1 MILTTFNIGRIIMD
15 LNDRTLIAKRDR
27 WFDTMQSLF
36 DGNYHEPR
44 AFVLDGVL
52 ARGKSDPYTEPE
64 QWVDECLDHIRSD
77 LAGTVDND
85 LKFRPVCVE
94 YGIYGVHYIDKILGA
109 NVYHQA
115 GQWYNDYLKTP
126 IGSLTDPDLDND
138 ETFQLSIRA
147 AKRFA
152 EVGGKFP
159 LFGLPTIASVLNIA
173 VNLYGQEILVEMLE
187 DPDNARKDLETIN
200 RTLVRIHEAF
210 REILPEEQLQPVISW
225 ARTQPPGFGQVC
237 GCTTQLISG
246 ELYRDMIMDL
256 DEAVLNVYPHGGMIH
271 LCGSHAQHI
280 ENFRNMKSLR
290 AVQVN
295 DRAAE
300 DLELYFKGLR
310 DDQILYLC
318 PCPGMTIERAMEI
331 TGGKRLV
338 INARVEGEIPMG

>member
-1 MILTTFNIGRIIMD
+1 MEQTHRLSDPILIE
-15 LNDRTLIAKRDR
+15 KRDQ
-27 WFDTMQSLF
+27 WFAKMSSLF
-36 DGNYHEPR
+36 AGTYHEPR

-52 ARGKSDPYTEPE
+52 ARGKSDPYKEPE
-64 QWVDECLDHIRSD
+64 KWVDECLAHISD
-77 LAGTVDND
+77 SLADTILND
-85 LKFRPVCVE
+85 QKFRPVCVE

-109 NVYHQA
+109 HVYHQA

-126 IGSLTDPDLDND
+126 IGSLTDPDLDHD

-152 EVGGKFP
+152 EAGGKFP
-159 LFGLPTIASVLNIA
+159 LFGLPTIASVMNIA
-173 VNLYGQEILVEMLE
+173 VNLYGQEILIEMLE
-187 DPDNARKDLETIN
+187 DPENARRDLETIN

-210 REILPEEQLQPVISW
+210 RAILPEEQLQPVISW
-225 ARTQPPGFGQVC
+225 ARTQPPGFGQIC

-246 ELYRDMIMDL
+246 ELYRDMVMDL

-271 LCGSHAQHI
+271 LCGSHRQHI
-280 ENFRNMKSLR
+280 ENFRKMKCLR

-300 DLELYFKGLR
+300 DLEYYYHGLR

-318 PCPGMTIERAMEI
+318 PCPGMTVERAMEI
-331 TGGKRLV
+331 TGGHRLV
-338 INARVEGEIPMG
+338 INAHLEGEIPVRRRA